1 MADVAEIAPSPL
13 SEGARGI
20 LADVRNRFVSQ
31 LSQSVLAVGLTS
43 PAAMTALR
51 SGAASFFDDMAERG
65 SRPGFAAAAGLTAS
79 RIQLVD
85 DAALELSIR
94 LDEMARRLFD
104 QVAASMGK
112 VHARFITLL
121 NRPDL
126 HEEDLPVGAN
136 CVRAGVDALL
146 REMGGS
152 VEQSVATIARLTEQL
167 ARDLPLVYAEINDL
181 LASYDVHAARIGQA
195 QTDTGGPG
203 ARRRP
208 PGRRDDP
215 LTSLQQAVFDQM
227 QMPMIAA
234 GATAGAQAPM
244 PADGTV
250 VSAALLEKLL
260 ALLDARQEQATL
272 ELFPDAQAPT
282 DQLKEL
288 SRSGELAQSMRG
300 QDAASLDVLSRLFDA
315 MFNDTRLPEAVKS
328 AIARLQIP
336 LLKVAIADQDF
347 FADRLHP
354 ARALL
359 DTMAM
364 AAAGLAA
371 DAGPDHPVC
380 QAVRRAATAVQN
392 EFRDDVSVFERHTA
406 ELETFVARRDHEL
419 LAAVDPWLP
428 LARTQEES
436 EIAVI
441 EAQRLVRSR
450 DVAQAPRAIADF
462 IEQDWRRVLARAWVQ
477 GGEGGQPWQ
486 DARVVMEDLI
496 WSVQAKVEAGERAR
510 LATLVPSLLRRIH
523 EGLHAIGV
531 RPQERAAFFDAS
543 FALQTAALRGQ
554 SAAGERGPG
563 GGRSAE
569 TIEMTTI
576 DGAGCRIDVIR
587 LAEPTSAGAGALV
600 AGLQVG
606 DWVEFK
612 QPDGLVRCGCLAWVG
627 PAVGLCLFVNP
638 DWDRAVA
645 IMPAILERQLANGEG
660 QIRDAHALFD
670 SAADRALRSY
680 AAS

>member
-1 MADVAEIAPSPL
+1 MADTTPSPL
-13 SEGARGI
+13 SETARGI
-20 LADVRNRFVSQ
+20 LAEVRNRFINQ
-31 LSQSVLAVGLTS
+31 LNQSILAVGLS
-43 PAAMTALR
+43 APEALAAMR
-51 SGAASFFDDMAERG
+51 SGAAGFFDDMAERG
-65 SRPGFAAAAGLTAS
+65 SRPGFSAAAGLTAS

-152 VEQSVATIARLTEQL
+152 LEQSVATITRLTEQL
-167 ARDLPLVYAEINDL
+167 SRDLPLAYAEINEL
-181 LASYDVHAARIGQA
+181 LAARDIQAARIGQS

-208 PGRRDDP
+208 PARRDDP
-215 LTSLQQAVFDQM
+215 LSSLQQAVFDQM
-227 QMPMIAA
+227 LVPMVAA
-234 GATAGAQAPM
+234 PAGGSGAAAM

-260 ALLDARQEQATL
+260 SLLDARQEQATL
-272 ELFPDAQAPT
+272 ELFPDASAPA

-288 SRSGELAQSMRG
+288 TRSGELAQSMRG
-300 QDAASLDVLSRLFDA
+300 QDAASLDVLSRLFEA
-315 MFNDTRLPEAVKS
+315 MFNDGRLPEAIKS
-328 AIARLQIP
+328 SIARLQIP
-336 LLKVAIADQDF
+336 LLKVAIVDPAF

-364 AAAGLAA
+364 AAAGLAG
-371 DAGPDHPVC
+371 DASPDHPVC
-380 QAVRRAATAVQN
+380 REVRRVAMAVQA
-392 EFRDDVSVFERHTA
+392 EFRDDIGIFSRYAA
-406 ELETFVARRDHEL
+406 ELEAFVARRDHEL
-419 LAAVDPWLP
+419 LDAVGPWLP
-428 LARTQEES
+428 LARDQEQN

-462 IEQDWRRVLARAWVQ
+462 IEQDWRRVLARAWLA
-477 GGEGGQPWQ
+477 GGESGQAWH
-486 DARVVMEDLI
+486 DARLVMEDLL
-496 WSVQAKVEAGERAR
+496 WSVQAKVDAGDRAR

-523 EGLHAIGV
+523 EGLHGIGV
-531 RPQERAAFFDAS
+531 RPQERAAFFDAC
-543 FALQTAALRGQ
+543 FGLQTAALRGQ
-554 SAAGERGPG
+554 TLQSELGPG
-563 GGRSAE
+563 SNRAGDAVECS
-569 TIEMTTI
+569 TITS
-576 DGAGCRIDVIR
+576 DGHHVEVIR
-587 LAEPTSAGAGALV
+587 LTEPTSAGAGALV
-600 AGLQVG
+600 AGLQPG

-612 QPDGLVRCGCLAWVG
+612 RPDGAVRCGCLAWIG
-627 PAVGLCLFVNP
+627 SSVGLCLFVNP
-638 DWDRAVA
+638 DWTDAVA
-645 IMPAILERQLANGEG
+645 VMPAILERQLANGDA
-660 QIRDAHALFD
+660 QLRDAHALFD

-680 AAS
+680 AAA